1 MERLICIVIGY
12 IFGLIQSGY
21 LYGKANHMDIRQYG
35 SGNAGSTNV
44 LRVMGKKAG
53 AIVFLGDFFKA
64 VFAMAVCRLLFKGN
78 ADVDLLALYAGL
90 GVTLGHNF
98 PFYLKFKGG
107 NCLHGGHHD
116 SDGSADYADLFRDF
130 LRDGVPDPLC
140 IAWFDS
146 CVDHLFCRAC
156 DL

>member
-107 NCLHGGHHD
+107 KGIACMAGIMT
-116 SDGSADYADLFRDF
+116 AMDLFRDF